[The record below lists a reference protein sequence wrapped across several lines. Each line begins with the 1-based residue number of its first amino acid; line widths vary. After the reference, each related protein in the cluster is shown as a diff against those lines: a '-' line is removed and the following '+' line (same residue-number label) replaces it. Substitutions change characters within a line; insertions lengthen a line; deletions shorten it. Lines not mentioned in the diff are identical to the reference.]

1 MTTAKPGDR
10 VKINYTGTLDNGDI
24 FDSSQNRSPL
34 QFVIGGGQVFK
45 DIENSVIGMK
55 VGESKK
61 IHIKATDAFGKRKEE
76 LLLSMQREKLPEA
89 LELKIGLN
97 LKLKQPDGSVIPVK
111 VKEITDKKVTLDAN
125 HPLAGKD
132 LNFEIELLQ
141 VA

>member
-34 QFVIGGGQVFK
+34 QFVIGGSQVFK
-45 DIENSVIGMK
+45 DIEDSVIGMK

-61 IHIKATDAFGKRKEE
+61 IHIKATDAFGKRKKE

>member
-34 QFVIGGGQVFK
+34 QFVIGGSQVFK
-45 DIENSVIGMK
+45 DIEDSVIGMK